1 MHSDVDKIVRL
12 HHRRRGWA
20 WIAGGSLIGLL
31 VYAVI
36 DSHLFDNLT
45 GAAEVVSQ
53 VPVYVLV
60 ALLLAGLIVTIV
72 DTVRLHRADAGVR
85 ASARKHVS
93 HHPLYAH
100 GYRYPPRHHGSWVF
114 GMVMLAAMTT
124 IAVAVLPAEVNSV
137 AYLAGAESRTT
148 FNPVSYAQSCG
159 PRVGC
164 STLTKGY
171 LASSGQNVT
180 WPGQV
185 SLTQPITV
193 RAPFWAFGT
202 GRSLIFGDS
211 TAIVD
216 ILVGLFFDALAAMM
230 VYAFVVIAQHEL
242 PQRRTPAAA
251 AAVGAS
257 PRRSGR

>member
-171 LASSGQNVT
+171 LASNGQNVT